1 MKEILFYDSMVLKQ
15 YINNRFL
22 DKTKFLGVQ
31 SVYKFNGFL
40 FRTILSSKPK
50 QKRYLKPYIIEGVEA
65 CEHHCI
71 VFFIGYHHNFIYS
84 TYIPDGTTALKKEKI
99 DDEELNIELKPVM
112 KKKTLSNS
120 PSDLI

>member
-1 MKEILFYDSMVLKQ
+1 
-15 YINNRFL
+15 
-22 DKTKFLGVQ
+22 LGTTGVDL

-50 QKRYLKPYIIEGVEA
+50 QKRYLKPYIIERFES
-65 CEHHCI
+65 CEQPLYC
-71 VFFIGYHHNFIYS
+71 FFIGYHNFIYS

-99 DDEELNIELKPVM
+99 DDEDLNLELKLVM
-112 KKKTLSNS
+112 KKKTLSIS